1 LFFLRSFSSSQI
13 LPCSTSGPFLPS
25 TFFHFILPVLFFQSY
40 PIPSFRF
47 ILPVISLRDLSC
59 IFSVLPFLFLYIA
72 PYLFLI
78 FLKKFGDFLSPVFN
92 IFYPFIFFFF

>member
-1 LFFLRSFSSSQI
+1 
-13 LPCSTSGPFLPS
+13 
-25 TFFHFILPVLFFQSY
+25 
-40 PIPSFRF
+40 
-47 ILPVISLRDLSC
+47 LSC